1 MFNNTA
7 ISVAATG
14 QRTTTT
20 VSTATAAAAIPLCSD
35 GATKPKYVRF
45 AATGTCY
52 VRLAPS
58 AGLAVAVVTD
68 ALVQVGA
75 PVILAVHGNTHWSAI
90 DDGVAAKVTVTPLED
105 A

>member
-1 MFNNTA
+1 MQNNQA

-20 VSTATAAAAIPLCSD
+20 INTATTAATIPNDSS
-35 GATKPKYVRF
+35 GAKPKYVRF
-45 AATGTCY
+45 GATGACY

-58 AGLAVAVVTD
+58 AGLAVAVATD

-75 PVILAVHGNTHWSAI
+75 PLILAVHGNTHWSAI
-90 DDGVAAKVTVTPLED
+90 DDGTSVKVTVTPLED

>member
-1 MFNNTA
+1 MKSIPA

-20 VSTATAAAAIPLCSD
+20 INTATSAATIPVTSA
-35 GATKPKYVRF
+35 GTAPKYVRF
-45 AATGTCY
+45 GATGTCY

-58 AGLAVAVVTD
+58 SGAAVAVTTD
-68 ALVQVGA
+68 CLVQVGA

-90 DDGVAAKVTVTPLED
+90 DDGTSVKVSITPLED
-105 A
+105 S

>member
-1 MFNNTA
+1 MFNNNA
-7 ISVAATG
+7 ISVAVTG

-20 VSTATAAAAIPLCSD
+20 ASTATAAAAIPNSSS
-35 GATKPKYVRF
+35 GARPKYVRF

-52 VRLAPS
+52 VRLAPT
-58 AGLAVAVVTD
+58 AGEAVAVVTD
-68 ALVQVGA
+68 VLVQVGA

>member
-1 MFNNTA
+1 MFNNAA

-14 QRTTTT
+14 QRTTTV
-20 VSTATAAAAIPLCSD
+20 VSTATAAAAVPVDSS
-35 GATKPKYVRF
+35 GAAPKYLRF

-68 ALVQVGA
+68 VLVQAGA
-75 PVILAVHGNTHWSAI
+75 PVILARHGNTHWSAI
-90 DDGVAAKVTVTPLED
+90 DDGVAVKVTVTPLED

>member
-1 MFNNTA
+1 MQNNQA
-7 ISVAATG
+7 ISVTATG

-20 VSTATAAAAIPLCSD
+20 INTATAAAAVPVDSS
-35 GATKPKYVRF
+35 GAAPKYLRF

-58 AGLAVAVVTD
+58 AGLAVAVTTD

-75 PVILAVHGNTHWSAI
+75 PLILARHGNTHWSAI
-90 DDGVAAKVTVTPLED
+90 DDGTSVKVTVTPLED

>member
-14 QRTTTT
+14 QRSTTTI
-20 VSTATAAAAIPLCSD
+20 STATAAAAIPNNSAGD
-35 GATKPKYVRF
+35 KPKYVRF

-68 ALVQVGA
+68 VLVQVGA

-90 DDGVAAKVTVTPLED
+90 DDGTSVKVTVTPLDD

>member
-1 MFNNTA
+1 MRNNA
-7 ISVAATG
+7 ALSIAATG
-14 QRTTTT
+14 KRTTTT
-20 VSTATAAAAIPLCSD
+20 INTATSASTIPTAST
-35 GATKPKYVRF
+35 GASPKYVRF

-58 AGLAVAVVTD
+58 SSAAVAVTTD

-75 PVILAVHGNTHWSAI
+75 PLILQVHGNTHWSAI
-90 DDGVAAKVTVTPLED
+90 DDGVSVKVTITPLED

>member
-1 MFNNTA
+1 MKDNA
-7 ISVAATG
+7 ISVQATG

-20 VSTATAAAAIPLCSD
+20 ISTATAAAAIPTNSA
-35 GATKPKYVRF
+35 GAAPKYVRI

-58 AGLAVAVVTD
+58 AALAVAVVTD
-68 ALVQVGA
+68 VLVQVGA

-90 DDGVAAKVTVTPLED
+90 DDGTSVKVTVTPLED

>member
-1 MFNNTA
+1 MKDCA

-14 QRTTTT
+14 QRTATTI
-20 VSTATAAAAIPLCSD
+20 STATAAAAIPNASS
-35 GATKPKYVRF
+35 GAAPKYVRIC
-45 AATGTCY
+45 ATGTCY

-68 ALVQVGA
+68 VLVQAGC
-75 PVILAVHGNTHWSAI
+75 PVILCVHGNTHWSAI
-90 DDGVAAKVTVTPLED
+90 DDGTSVKVTVTPLED

>member
-1 MFNNTA
+1 MHNNA
-7 ISVAATG
+7 VSVAATG

-20 VSTATAAAAIPLCSD
+20 ISTATAAAAIPVDSS
-35 GATKPKYVRF
+35 GVKPKYVRF

-58 AGLAVAVVTD
+58 SGAAVAVVTD

-75 PVILAVHGNTHWSAI
+75 PLILQVHGNTHWSAI
-90 DDGVAAKVTVTPLED
+90 DDGVSVKVSVTPLED

>member
-1 MFNNTA
+1 MRNA
-7 ISVAATG
+7 LSIAATG

-20 VSTATAAAAIPLCSD
+20 INTATAAATIPTDSS
-35 GATKPKYVRF
+35 GVKPKYVRISS
-45 AATGTCY
+45 TGTVY

-58 AGLAVAVVTD
+58 AGLAVAATTD

-75 PVILAVHGNTHWSAI
+75 PLILQVHGNTHWSAI
-90 DDGVAAKVTVTPLED
+90 DDGTSVKVTITPLED